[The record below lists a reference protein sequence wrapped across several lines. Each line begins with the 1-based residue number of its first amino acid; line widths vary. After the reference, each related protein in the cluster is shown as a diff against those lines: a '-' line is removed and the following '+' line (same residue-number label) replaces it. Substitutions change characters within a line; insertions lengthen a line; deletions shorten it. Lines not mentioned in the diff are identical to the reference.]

1 VFLINIDWWFKC
13 FSLSGFGGCIL
24 WNSCSRTLLFTLERC
39 CFCFFDM
46 WFFNVFIFLIY
57 YLLFMWFKTFSFVT
71 WGCVCRWEQN
81 SRRKVCYWW
90 LHNVDGLPYASSTSS
105 WIFASLWLCNLW
117 RTLCKKVDECL
128 YFLIYFCS
136 LYSVCFAIELG
147 WEMWYS

>member
-1 VFLINIDWWFKC
+1 LIGDLRVF
-13 FSLSGFGGCIL
+13 LSGFGGCIL
-24 WNSCSRTLLFTLERC
+24 WNSCSGTLLFTLERC

-46 WFFNVFIFLIY
+46 WFFHVFIFLIY

-136 LYSVCFAIELG
+136 LYSVFFAIELG

>member
-1 VFLINIDWWFKC
+1 MIGDLRVFLCRVLEGVFCEIHVEEPY
-13 FSLSGFGGCIL
+13 FSLLKGVVFVSLICGFSI
-24 WNSCSRTLLFTLERC
+24 
-39 CFCFFDM
+39 FFSFH
-46 WFFNVFIFLIY
+46 FFNILSAVYVVQDIF
-57 YLLFMWFKTFSFVT
+57 FVT

>member
-1 VFLINIDWWFKC
+1 MIYGFFFVGFWRVYFVKFMFKNLTFHSWKVLFLFLWYVVFPSFL
-13 FSLSGFGGCIL
+13 
-24 WNSCSRTLLFTLERC
+24 
-39 CFCFFDM
+39 
-46 WFFNVFIFLIY
+46 VFIFLIY

-117 RTLCKKVDECL
+117 RTLCKKVDGCL
-128 YFLIYFCS
+128 YFRIYFCS